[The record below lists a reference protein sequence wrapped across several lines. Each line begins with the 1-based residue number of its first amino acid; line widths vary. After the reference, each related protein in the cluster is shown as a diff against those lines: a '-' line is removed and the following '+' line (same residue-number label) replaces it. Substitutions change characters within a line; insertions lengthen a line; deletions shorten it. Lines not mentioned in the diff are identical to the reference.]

1 LQRQEWPWRHT
12 LIKPNTTLGDVMGEQ
27 LLLKALH
34 ASGITKKDRYSL
46 DEVRRIIGA
55 PITTIRR
62 QLRDGSLVG
71 QRTGRKWQYVY
82 HDDLANSMD
91 GNK

>member
-1 LQRQEWPWRHT
+1 
-12 LIKPNTTLGDVMGEQ
+12 MGEQ